1 MNLVRDLWNRNKNEE
16 QVYEDVT
23 FEDAVESLHELDGHK
38 RTEIILEKEH
48 ASLIISGGNQ
58 GLYIVNYFDQEDN
71 PFGLTRIS
79 NESGEVKLVCG
90 GQSAIFD
97 IKDCFEIDFVIN
109 IIKDFFQEENI
120 LIKYHWK
127 AN

>member
-1 MNLVRDLWNRNKNEE
+1 MNLVRDLWNRNKNKE
-16 QVYEDVT
+16 QF
-23 FEDAVESLHELDGHK
+23 FEDITLKDALESLYKLDGHK

-48 ASLIISGGNQ
+48 ASLIIAGGNQ

-71 PFGLTRIS
+71 SLGLSRIS

-90 GQSAIFD
+90 GQSGVFD
-97 IKDCFEIDFVIN
+97 IKDCFDIDYVIN
-109 IIKDFFQEENI
+109 LIKEFFQGENI